1 MSSVI
6 CHLLSAIVSRMALPP
21 RLKFGVFMAPFH
33 QLGEDPTLA
42 LERDL
47 ELIQWLD
54 YLDFD
59 EAWIGEHH
67 SAGWEIIA
75 SPEIFIGVAADRTK
89 HIKLGTGVTSLPYH
103 HPLMV
108 ANRMVLLD
116 HMTRGRVMLGVG
128 PGALVT
134 DALML
139 GIEPNTQRPRMDE
152 AMGVILRLLTDPSP
166 FTYEGDWFAL
176 KDARLHLRPYTQPHF
191 PLAVAAA
198 ASPSGMVLAGK
209 YGLGVLSI
217 SGPRGDSTLA
227 DYWNIAEQTA
237 AEHGRT
243 VKREEWRLVMQV
255 HLAETREQALA
266 EVRQRAGVYWRDY
279 FEGVMGFPKPFEAE
293 QDEIVDM
300 MNQRRTWCIGTPDDL
315 IATIER
321 LDEQS
326 GGFGG
331 LLVTSVDWA
340 TREQIM
346 HSYELIARYVKPRF
360 QGSLVSLA
368 ASEEDARR
376 RADQVNAA
384 RVEATTRA
392 RDAYE
397 QSTGQ
402 SSPLGPSR

>member
-1 MSSVI
+1 MTFPS
-6 CHLLSAIVSRMALPP
+6 

-152 AMGVILRLLTDPSP
+152 AMGVILRLLTDPTP
-166 FTYEGDWFAL
+166 FTYKSDWFEL
-176 KDARLHLRPYTQPHF
+176 NEARLHLRPYTQPHF

-198 ASPSGMVLAGK
+198 GSPSGMLLAGK

-217 SGPRGDSTLA
+217 SGPRGDATLA
-227 DYWNIAEQTA
+227 DFWNIAEKTA
-237 AEHGRT
+237 AEHNRT
-243 VKREEWRLVMQV
+243 VRREEWRLTLQV
-255 HLAETREQALA
+255 HIAETREQAMA
-266 EVRQRAGVYWRDY
+266 EVRARAGVYWRDY
-279 FEGVMGFPKPFEAE
+279 FEGVMGFPRPFESS
-293 QDEIVDM
+293 QDEIAEGM
-300 MNQRRTWCIGTPDDL
+300 TERNSWCIGTPDDL
-315 IATIER
+315 IQTIER
-321 LDEQS
+321 LDQQS

-340 TREQIM
+340 TREQIR
-346 HSYELIARYVKPRF
+346 HSYELIARYVKPHF
-360 QGSLVSLA
+360 QGSLVSLK
-368 ASEEDARR
+368 ASEDDARR
-376 RADQVNAA
+376 RAAEVNAA
-384 RVEATTRA
+384 RVEATTRV